1 MRKWLPL
8 TAVCLGA
15 FMLLVDV
22 TIVTVALPDMATDM
36 RTGFSGL
43 QWVMDIYALALA
55 ALLLGA
61 GSLADRIGRRRVY
74 LGGLGLFAAASLAC
88 GLASGPAALIAFRA
102 VQGIGG
108 AAMFA
113 TTMALLSS
121 AYQGR
126 DRGVAGGGG
135 GGGTGAAGPARA
147 PPSARVPQRE
157 GVGGADPGAAAAAGP
172 IIGGLL
178 TEQFGW
184 RWIFFINL
192 PVCALAVYV
201 TLRAVTESR
210 DPHAKGLD
218 LPGMVTFTTGAAAVT
233 YALIRVGENGW
244 TSATTLGLF
253 ALSAA
258 AFAAFVLVELRSS
271 RPMLDLSLF
280 RSPTFVAVMA
290 AALLM
295 SGAAFG
301 YMMFISLWLQSAE
314 GLGPVA
320 AGMTVLP
327 LSLAAFVVAAVTGK
341 LMHGAPARLTIG
353 GGLFL
358 IGAGALLQGWML
370 DDGDGWTAL
379 AAGLAVTGVGV
390 GMISPALA
398 AAAMGAVP
406 PARAGMAGGAL
417 NTARQLGMALGIAV
431 LGAVFQSGLE
441 DGLAGS
447 GQPHGTAEALAGGGA
462 ARLLHT
468 VPAAREWVDAAFA
481 SGLRDTFWV
490 SGAMGLAGVV
500 IVLALVRRPAAAPQG
515 PQGSNGPVGPRSG
528 KDPAAERAAA

>member
-22 TIVTVALPDMATDM
+22 TIVMVALPDMTADM
-36 RTGFSGL
+36 HTSFSAL
-43 QWVMDIYALALA
+43 QWVMDGYALALA

-61 GSLADRIGRRRVY
+61 GSLADRIGRRSVY

-88 GLASGPAALIAFRA
+88 GLATGPAALIAFRA

-126 DRGVAGGGG
+126 DRGIAFGVW
-135 GGGTGAAGPARA
+135 GA
-147 PPSARVPQRE
+147 VN
-157 GVGGADPGAAAAAGP
+157 GAAAAAGP

-178 TEQFGW
+178 TEHFGW

-201 TLRAVTESR
+201 TLRAVAESR
-210 DPHAKGLD
+210 DPRAKGLD
-218 LPGMVTFTTGAAAVT
+218 LPGMAAFTTGAAAVT

-244 TSATTLGLF
+244 TGGATLGLF
-253 ALSAA
+253 GLGAA
-258 AFAAFVLVELRSS
+258 AIAAFVLVELRSS

-280 RSPTFVAVMA
+280 RSRTFVGVMA
-290 AALLM
+290 GALLL
-295 SGAAFG
+295 SGAAFS
-301 YMMFISLWLQSAE
+301 YLMYVSLWLQSAE
-314 GLGPVA
+314 GMGPVS
-320 AGMTVLP
+320 AGLVLVP
-327 LSLAAFVVAAVTGK
+327 LSLAAFAVSAVAGR
-341 LMHGAPARLTIG
+341 LLHGAPARLTIG
-353 GGLFL
+353 GGLLL
-358 IGAGALLQGWML
+358 IGSGALLQAWMT
-370 DDGDGWTAL
+370 DAGDGWQAL
-379 AAGLAVTGVGV
+379 VPGLVVTGFGV
-390 GMISPALA
+390 GMATPALA
-398 AAAMGAVP
+398 AAAMGAVA

-431 LGAVFQSGLE
+431 LGAVFQAGLK

-447 GQPHGTAEALAGGGA
+447 GQGPAAAEALASGRAGELLA
-462 ARLLHT
+462 AG
-468 VPAAREWVDAAFA
+468 PAARVWVEEAFA
-481 SGLRDTFWV
+481 SGLRGTFLV
-490 SGAMGLAGVV
+490 SGLMGLAG
-500 IVLALVRRPAAAPQG
+500 ALVVFVLVRTAAQAPASVPAAAAAPVPAPAG
-515 PQGSNGPVGPRSG
+515 PAG
-528 KDPAAERAAA
+528 AAAPESERASA

>member
-22 TIVTVALPDMATDM
+22 TIVTVALPDMAADM
-36 RTGFSGL
+36 HTGFAEL

-88 GLASGPAALIAFRA
+88 GLADGPGALIAFRA
-102 VQGIGG
+102 VQGVGG

-113 TTMALLSS
+113 TTMALLSA

-126 DRGVAGGGG
+126 DRGVAFGVW
-135 GGGTGAAGPARA
+135 GA
-147 PPSARVPQRE
+147 VN
-157 GVGGADPGAAAAAGP
+157 GAAAAAGP
-172 IIGGLL
+172 IVGGLL

-201 TLRAVTESR
+201 TLKAVAESR
-210 DPHAKGLD
+210 NPRAQGLD
-218 LPGMVTFTTGAAAVT
+218 LPGMATFTAGAGVVT

-244 TSATTLGLF
+244 SSGTTLGLF
-253 ALSAA
+253 GLGAV

-301 YMMFISLWLQSAE
+301 YLMYVSMWLQSAE
-314 GLGPVA
+314 GMGPVG
-320 AGMTVLP
+320 AGLVLVP
-327 LSLAAFVVAAVTGK
+327 LSLAAFFVSAASGK
-341 LMHGAPARLTIG
+341 LLHGASPRLTIG
-353 GGLFL
+353 GGLLL
-358 IGAGALLQGWML
+358 IGIGALLQGWML
-370 DDGDGWTAL
+370 DAGDGWVAL
-379 AAGLAVTGVGV
+379 LAGMIATGAGVGLA
-390 GMISPALA
+390 SPALA
-398 AAAMGAVP
+398 AAAMGAVA

-431 LGAVFQSGLE
+431 LGAVFQAGLS
-441 DGLAGS
+441 DGLGGS
-447 GQPHGTAEALAGGGA
+447 GQPHGTAEALATGRAGE
-462 ARLLHT
+462 LLHAD
-468 VPAAREWVDAAFA
+468 PGAGQWIEAAFA
-481 SGLRDTFWV
+481 SGLKDTFWV
-490 SGAMGLAGVV
+490 SGVMGLVGA
-500 IVLALVRRPAAAPQG
+500 LALFVLVRRPAPARAATP
-515 PQGSNGPVGPRSG
+515 
-528 KDPAAERAAA
+528 ERAAA

>member
-126 DRGVAGGGG
+126 DRGVAFGVW
-135 GGGTGAAGPARA
+135 GA
-147 PPSARVPQRE
+147 VN
-157 GVGGADPGAAAAAGP
+157 GAAAAAGP

>member
-22 TIVTVALPDMATDM
+22 TIVTVALPDMAADM
-36 RTGFSGL
+36 ASDTPAGGFSGL

-55 ALLLGA
+55 AMLLGA

-126 DRGVAGGGG
+126 DRGVAFGVW
-135 GGGTGAAGPARA
+135 GA
-147 PPSARVPQRE
+147 VN
-157 GVGGADPGAAAAAGP
+157 GAAAAAGP
-172 IIGGLL
+172 VIGGLL

-201 TLRAVTESR
+201 TLKAVSESR

-218 LPGMVTFTTGAAAVT
+218 LPGMATFTTGAGAVT

-301 YMMFISLWLQSAE
+301 YMMYVSLWLQSAE
-314 GLGPVA
+314 GMGPVA
-320 AGMTVLP
+320 AGLTMLP
-327 LSLAAFVVAAVTGK
+327 MSLAAFVVAAVTGK
-341 LMHGAPARLTIG
+341 LMHGAPARITIG

-358 IGAGALLQGWML
+358 IGAGALLMGWML
-370 DDGDGWTAL
+370 DAGDGWTAL
-379 AAGLAVTGVGV
+379 AAGLAVTGLGV

-447 GQPHGTAEALAGGGA
+447 GQPHGTAGVLAGGGA
-462 ARLLHT
+462 GQLLHAA
-468 VPAAREWVDAAFA
+468 PAAGHWVEAAFA

-490 SGAMGLAGVV
+490 SGAMGLAGALIL
-500 IVLALVRRPAAAPQG
+500 IVLVRRPAAGSGSGSGSGSGDKGSVPMPA
-515 PQGSNGPVGPRSG
+515 QGSAPV
-528 KDPAAERAAA
+528 ERAAV